1 MNIRPAIAIA
11 FAIVSGIGASHARA
25 AGAVDKIV
33 LTCPMDRMPTMQ
45 DIAALISTTTFQST
59 YNARDRVLRL
69 VRQACDRG
77 AVVVNVVAGPEPANS
92 VVQRDALDIARGLPV
107 Q

>member
-1 MNIRPAIAIA
+1 MNIRPIIASA
-11 FAIVSGIGASHARA
+11 FAIVCATGATQAQA

-33 LTCPMDRMPTMQ
+33 LTCPMDRIPTMQ
-45 DIAALISTTTFQST
+45 DIAALVSTMTFQST

>member
-1 MNIRPAIAIA
+1 MNIRPITAIA
-11 FAIVSGIGASHARA
+11 FAIVSCIGASPARA

-33 LTCPMDRMPTMQ
+33 LTCPMDRVPTMR
-45 DIAALISTTTFQST
+45 DIAALVGTMTFQST

-77 AVVVNVVAGPEPANS
+77 AVVVNVVAAPEPANS

-107 Q
+107 R